1 MKRIYII
8 GGSPCSGKST
18 VTKTLSEKHDLF
30 YFKVD
35 DYLDKY
41 TKRGAKE
48 GYPMC
53 TTMASR
59 TAEETWM
66 REPKQMCKEE
76 IQYYEEIFDFILE
89 DLMSIQTN
97 KDIITEGA
105 AFMPHLIEKI
115 TSFDTKYMAII
126 PSPEFQIE
134 HYKKREW
141 VDFVLKDCI
150 DKEKAFSN
158 WMQRDILFAKEVE
171 KECKAWD
178 YRCVLNDGSLGV
190 DELLMKVL
198 KDLDMINKEKKNV

>member
-1 MKRIYII
+1 MKKIYII

-18 VTKTLSEKHDLF
+18 VTKALAEKYDFF

-35 DYLDKY
+35 DHLDKY
-41 TKRGAKE
+41 TKIGAEE

-53 TTMASR
+53 TAMASR
-59 TAEETWM
+59 TSEETWM
-66 REPKQMCKEE
+66 RKPSQMCREE
-76 IQYYEEIFDFILE
+76 IQYYEEIFDFIIE
-89 DLMSIQTN
+89 DLMSIQTD

-115 TSFDTKYMAII
+115 TSFDKKYMAII
-126 PSPEFQIE
+126 PSPKFQIE

-141 VDFVLKDCI
+141 VKFVLKDCS

-171 KECKAWD
+171 KKCKAYC
-178 YRCVLNDGSLGV
+178 YRCVLNDGSLDVEG
-190 DELLMKVL
+190 LLKVIIL
-198 KDLDMINKEKKNV
+198 AITEIQYNKT